1 MSAILGGPS
10 ILSRDV
16 NPYIPDLLR
25 THPGSGFIGDN
36 LNSYRRQPQPD
47 PTLSPRCSPSPS
59 PHVADS
65 NAFLSTARHVP
76 VESILNPSTGKAQD
90 PESRTHPFP
99 PTPPAPPV
107 CIRCRDPIMDHYL
120 FRIRGQAWH
129 EACAVCSVCTVKL
142 SDVCFV
148 HEGQLFCRKDYDRL
162 HATRC
167 ITCRQPMRSHELFM
181 RAHLPPSPSASTAE
195 APRPPLLFHVS
206 CFTCFICL
214 QPLVVGDPYTIDPVS
229 FRPICRADFL
239 AAGRTRQ
246 HSGAS
251 AQQQPPLS
259 PYQSQTSN
267 EPNPLRRPRETITE
281 VATPSFSH
289 ACESTDVQWKSE
301 RLQTSTHVGGTSKRM
316 RTSLTDDQRL
326 HMQRVYESNPR
337 PSKEAREKLANEL
350 GVPLRVV
357 QVWFQNQRARD
368 RRASVQNWSNDM
380 TAESDWR
387 HASLSQT
394 SPGRSPQRCSVE
406 PVDGF

>member
-1 MSAILGGPS
+1 
-10 ILSRDV
+10 
-16 NPYIPDLLR
+16 
-25 THPGSGFIGDN
+25 
-36 LNSYRRQPQPD
+36 
-47 PTLSPRCSPSPS
+47 
-59 PHVADS
+59 
-65 NAFLSTARHVP
+65 
-76 VESILNPSTGKAQD
+76 
-90 PESRTHPFP
+90 
-99 PTPPAPPV
+99 
-107 CIRCRDPIMDHYL
+107 
-120 FRIRGQAWH
+120 
-129 EACAVCSVCTVKL
+129 
-142 SDVCFV
+142 
-148 HEGQLFCRKDYDRL
+148 
-162 HATRC
+162 
-167 ITCRQPMRSHELFM
+167 M
-181 RAHLPPSPSASTAE
+181 RAHLPPSSSASTAD

-239 AAGRTRQ
+239 AADRTRH

-251 AQQQPPLS
+251 TQHQPPLS
-259 PYQSQTSN
+259 PYPPQTSN

-289 ACESTDVQWKSE
+289 ASESTDVQGKSD

-394 SPGRSPQRCSVE
+394 SPGRSPQHCSVE
-406 PVDGF
+406 PVLSTAQFKFECSDRPPD